1 MPVLSIQS
9 HVAYGYV
16 GNAAAVFPMQRLG
29 VEVWPVHTVMY
40 SNHKGY
46 GDWDGVD
53 MSTDAV
59 AAVLRGI
66 EARGVLPQCEALL
79 TGFIGVPELTALIV
93 ETASKVRTANP
104 NAFYCCDPV
113 MGDEVPGLYVASELP
128 ELIKSRLIPAAD
140 IVTPNQFELNL
151 LTGIS
156 PTTLDEALKAADALL
171 AQGPRMVLLTSL
183 KRAETEPGH
192 VEMLL
197 VSRDDAWLVSTPL
210 FDFPEP
216 PNGSGDMTACLFTAH
231 YLKKGDPAGALAATT
246 ASIFAV
252 FEATHRAKSR
262 EITMIDAQDVLVH
275 PHRAFPVDKVR

>member
-1 MPVLSIQS
+1 
-9 HVAYGYV
+9 
-16 GNAAAVFPMQRLG
+16 MQRLG

-46 GDWDGVD
+46 GDWDGID
-53 MSTDAV
+53 ISTDAV
-59 AAVLRGI
+59 SAVLSGM
-66 EARGVLPQCEALL
+66 EARGIFPQCDAVL
-79 TGFIGVPELTALIV
+79 TGFIGVPDLTALIV
-93 ETASKVRTANP
+93 DTVGKVRAANP

-113 MGDEVPGLYVASELP
+113 MGDEVPGLYVDSELP
-128 ELIKSRLIPAAD
+128 GFIKSRLMPAAD

-156 PTTLDEALKAADALL
+156 PTTLDEALHAADALL

-183 KRAETEPGH
+183 KREETASDE

-197 VSRDDAWLVSTPL
+197 VTKDDAWMVSTPL

-216 PNGSGDMTACLFTAH
+216 PNGSGDMTACMFTAH
-231 YLKKGDPAGALAATT
+231 YLKKGDAAGALAATT

-252 FEATHRAKSR
+252 FEATHRAQSR
-262 EITMIDAQDVLVH
+262 EITMIDAQDVIVH